1 MITDVD
7 GVNLNSEDAE
17 SLATFYKDTVGL
29 KLEDEAVMGEDQ
41 NFYWFKIGDSNLY
54 IIDHS
59 EVKGKNPNPQRMFF
73 NLEVDNFDSEMKRLD
88 DAGVKKIQ
96 DKYHIEGYGWV
107 ATYEDPDGNYFQ
119 IVQVRPN

>member
-1 MITDVD
+1 
-7 GVNLNSEDAE
+7 
-17 SLATFYKDTVGL
+17 
-29 KLEDEAVMGEDQ
+29 
-41 NFYWFKIGDSNLY
+41 
-54 IIDHS
+54 
-59 EVKGKNPNPQRMFF
+59 MFF